1 MPEDPLPKAKQ
12 HPLHAAASGDAI
24 PSHSSPA
31 PRYAELAVTSNFTFL
46 TGASH
51 PDELVTRAA
60 ELGHAAIAI
69 TDTHSLAGIVRAHV
83 AAKQAGMQL
92 IVGAR
97 VLLQQPSPCSM
108 LLHVM
113 HRDGYANLCKLLTL
127 GKRRAPKGECH
138 LSLHDVLAH
147 ESGLLATLV
156 PPATLQETTVELL
169 TGLRSVFANDRL
181 SIALSHAYQPT
192 DATRI
197 EQIAALSRLTGV
209 PLLVT
214 NDVHYHIPDRRPLQ
228 DVLTC
233 IRTGC
238 TIDEAGYRLHANA
251 ERYLKSADEMTR
263 LFTAH
268 PQAVARTLTIARRC
282 AGFSLDQ
289 LRYEYPDEVVP
300 AGATPMNHLRQL
312 TFAGAAKRYPQ
323 GIPASVHAQLEHELR
338 LIDDLRYAPYFLT
351 VHDLVSFAS
360 ARGILCQGRG
370 AAANSAV
377 CFCLG
382 VTAVDPARVSML
394 FERFISKE
402 RDEPPDIDI
411 DFEHERREE
420 VIQYIYQ
427 KYGRDRAA
435 LTAEVIS
442 YRGRSAIREVGKV
455 MGLSRDCVDRL
466 AKDLTWWED
475 KPATPRRMRELG
487 LNPADPHLSRVVALA
502 QELMGFPRHL
512 GQHVGG
518 FVITRGP
525 LCESVPIENA
535 AMPDRTIIEW
545 DKDDIEA
552 LGMLKVDCLGLGML
566 TCIRK
571 AIALINQHQL
581 TAPNQPLPLDLA
593 IIPPEDPATYDMICD
608 ADTVGVFQIE
618 SRAQMSM
625 LPRLKPRCYYDLVI
639 EVAIVRPGPIQGKM
653 VHPYLKRRDGIEPV
667 SYASPEIERVLSRTL
682 GVPLFQEQAMS
693 LAVVAAGFTPGE
705 ADQLRRAMAAW
716 KRSGSAILKFEKKLI
731 EGMLARGHSI
741 DFARGVFQQISGFS
755 GYGFPESHAASF
767 ALLVYASCWLKKH
780 HPAAFAC
787 ALLNSQPMGFYQP
800 SQIVQDAVRHAV
812 TVRPLDINHSDWDCT
827 LEETPDGPALRLGM
841 RLAQGMR
848 ADIAHTIAQE
858 RTARGIYRSLD
869 NLRRRVHIPVSQ
881 LRTLAQADAFG
892 SLQLPRQQAL
902 WNMRRMSDV
911 EAPLFEQA
919 DPAATDRSTHPA
931 PTHNELSDPLPTI
944 PASSQVTADYLATG
958 LSLKSHPLRFMR
970 ETLAAKRVIENAALQ
985 NPTQTPTGS
994 RVSVAGMVL
1003 VRQRPG
1009 TASGIVFITIED
1021 ETGVANLI
1029 VRPEIYERYRR
1040 AARHAGIIICTGTVE
1055 RAGKVVHVKAN
1066 SIRSADT
1073 LTDPLVHSRDF
1084 H

>member
-12 HPLHAAASGDAI
+12 HPIRAAASDHAT
-24 PSHSSPA
+24 PSHAPPA

-83 AAKQAGMQL
+83 AAKQAGMQV

-97 VLLQQPSPCSM
+97 VMLQQPSPCSM

-113 HRDGYANLCKLLTL
+113 NRDGYANLCRLLTL

-138 LSLHDVLAH
+138 LSLHDVLSH

-156 PPATLQETTVELL
+156 PPATLHETTVELL
-169 TGLRSVFANDRL
+169 AGLRSVFADDRL
-181 SIALSHAYQPT
+181 SIALSRAYQPT

-233 IRTGC
+233 IRAGC

-263 LFTAH
+263 LFAAYR
-268 PQAVARTLTIARRC
+268 QAVARTLTIARRC

-300 AGATPMNHLRQL
+300 AGATPISHLRQL
-312 TFAGAAKRYPQ
+312 TFAGAAARYPQ
-323 GIPASVHAQLEHELR
+323 GVPTEVLAQLEHELR
-338 LIDDLRYAPYFLT
+338 LIDELHYAPYFLT
-351 VHDLVSFAS
+351 VHDLVSFAN

-487 LNPADPHLSRVVALA
+487 LDPRDPHLTRVVALA
-502 QELMGFPRHL
+502 KELMGFPRHL

-571 AIALINQHQL
+571 TIALINQHHL
-581 TAPNQPLPLDLA
+581 PAPAQPLPLELA
-593 IIPPEDPATYDMICD
+593 TIPPEDPATYDMICD

-653 VHPYLKRRDGIEPV
+653 VHPYLKRRDGLEPV
-667 SYASPEIERVLSRTL
+667 VYASPEIQRVLSRTL

-716 KRSGSAILKFEKKLI
+716 KRSGSAILKFERKLI
-731 EGMLARGHSI
+731 DGMLARGHSI
-741 DFARGVFQQISGFS
+741 DFAHGVFQQISGFS

-767 ALLVYASCWLKKH
+767 ALLVYVSCWLKKH

-800 SQIVQDAVRHAV
+800 SQIVQDAVRHRV
-812 TVRPLDINHSDWDCT
+812 VVRPMDINHSEWDCT
-827 LEETPDGPALRLGM
+827 LEPAPHGPALRLGM

-848 ADIAHTIAQE
+848 ADIAHRIVQE
-858 RTARGIYRSLD
+858 RIAHGPFRSLD
-869 NLRRRVHIPVSQ
+869 NLRRRVHIPISV

-892 SLQLPRQQAL
+892 SLSLPRQQAL
-902 WNMRRMSDV
+902 WSMRRMSDV
-911 EAPLFEQA
+911 EAPLFTQSHHDHDSA
-919 DPAATDRSTHPA
+919 AHDPSSPQH
-931 PTHNELSDPLPTI
+931 DPLPAI
-944 PASSQVTADYLATG
+944 SPASQVTADYLATG
-958 LSLKSHPLRFMR
+958 LSLKAHPLRFMR
-970 ETLAAKRVIENAALQ
+970 DMLAARRVICAADLQ
-985 NPTQTPTGS
+985 DPQKTPAGA
-994 RVSVAGMVL
+994 RVTVAGMVL

-1029 VRPEIYERYRR
+1029 VRPEIYERCRR

-1055 RAGKVVHVKAN
+1055 RAGKVVHVKAK
-1066 SIRSADT
+1066 SIRSAVT
-1073 LTDPLVHSRDF
+1073 LDDPLVHSRDF

>member
-1 MPEDPLPKAKQ
+1 MPEEPFPKAKE
-12 HPLHAAASGDAI
+12 HPLRAGGTHTRVVSHAQG
-24 PSHSSPA
+24 
-31 PRYAELAVTSNFTFL
+31 YAELAVTSNFTFL

-51 PDELVTRAA
+51 PDELVARAA
-60 ELGHAAIAI
+60 ELGYAAIAI
-69 TDTHSLAGIVRAHV
+69 TDTHSLAGMVRAHV
-83 AAKQAGMQL
+83 AAKQAGL
-92 IVGAR
+92 PLVVGAR
-97 VLLQQPSPCSM
+97 IVLQEPVACSV

-113 HRDGYANLCKLLTL
+113 HRDGYANLCRLLTV

-138 LSLHDVLAH
+138 LSLHDVCAH
-147 ESGLLATLV
+147 EQGLLATVV
-156 PPATLQETTVELL
+156 PPVTLDETCVEVLR
-169 TGLRSVFANDRL
+169 GLQRVFDDDRL
-181 SIALSHAYQPT
+181 SLAMSRAYQAT
-192 DATRI
+192 DAARI
-197 EQIAALSRLTGV
+197 EQIAAMSRLTGV
-209 PLLVT
+209 PIVAT
-214 NDVHYHIPDRRPLQ
+214 NDVHYHTPDRRALQ

-233 IRTGC
+233 IREGC

-251 ERYLKSADEMTR
+251 ERYLKPADEMAR
-263 LFTAH
+263 LFAAY
-268 PQAVARTLTIARRC
+268 PDAIARTVTMAKRC

-300 AGATPMNHLRQL
+300 AGTTPMSHLRAL
-312 TFAGAAKRYPQ
+312 TFAGAARRYPE
-323 GIPASVHAQLEHELR
+323 GVPASVHAQLEHELR
-338 LIDDLRYAPYFLT
+338 LIDELRYAPYFLT
-351 VHDLVSFAS
+351 VHDLVEFANQ
-360 ARGILCQGRG
+360 RGILCQGRG

-382 VTAVDPARVSML
+382 VTAVDPARVRML

-420 VIQYIYQ
+420 VIQYIYK

-487 LNPADPHLSRVVALA
+487 LNPNDSHLSRVVTLA
-502 QELMGFPRHL
+502 KELMGFPRHL

-571 AIALINQHQL
+571 AITLINQHAL
-581 TAPNQPLPLDLA
+581 TAPNQPLPLELA
-593 IIPPEDPATYDMICD
+593 TIPPEDPATYDMICD
-608 ADTVGVFQIE
+608 ADTIGVFQIE

-653 VHPYLKRRDGIEPV
+653 VHPYLKRRDGIEPTV
-667 SYASPEIERVLSRTL
+667 YASPEIERVLSRTL

-731 EGMLARGHSI
+731 DGMLARGHSI
-741 DFARGVFQQISGFS
+741 EFARGVFQQISGFS

-767 ALLVYASCWLKKH
+767 ALLVYTSCWLKKH

-800 SQIVQDAVRHAV
+800 SQIVQDAARHGV
-812 TVRPLDINHSDWDCT
+812 CVRPVDINHSDWDCT
-827 LEETPDGPALRLGM
+827 LEATPDGPALRLGM

-848 ADIAHTIAQE
+848 ADIAQRIARE
-858 RTARGIYRSLD
+858 RTEHGAYRSLD
-869 NLRRRVHIPVSQ
+869 NLRRRVHVPVSA
-881 LRTLAQADAFG
+881 LRTLAQADAFA
-892 SLQLPRQQAL
+892 SLALSRQQAL

-919 DPAATDRSTHPA
+919 DRQLGRDVDSVA
-931 PTHNELSDPLPTI
+931 DPLPAI
-944 PASSQVTADYLATG
+944 HPASQVTADYVATG

-970 ETLAAKRVIENAALQ
+970 DMLVAKRVIENVALQ
-985 NPTQTPTGS
+985 DAARTPTGM
-994 RVSVAGMVL
+994 RVTVAGMVL

-1040 AARHAGIIICTGTVE
+1040 AARHAGIILCTGTVE
-1055 RAGKVVHVKAN
+1055 RAGKVVHIKAK
-1066 SIRSADT
+1066 SIRSADGSDET
-1073 LTDPLVHSRDF
+1073 LIPSRDF